1 MSRVPFPFP
10 LATGWVRMRRI
21 AACLH
26 RPAARDFGNRAHAT
40 YARRMQRVMRPALAR
55 LFAVG
60 VFAVILPAG
69 ARAQLAPA
77 DSIPADSSA
86 KPFAAFS
93 QSALSLGDSIVAVA
107 RRQIGKRYVTG
118 GKSPSRGFDC
128 SGLVQYVAAALHIA
142 LPRTAREQ
150 AHVGAPLPRDTSDMR
165 PGDLVTFGRGKAGI
179 SHIGIYAG
187 NGRFI
192 HASVAAGRIIETN
205 LLRPWAA
212 GKKRWRGVRRLV
224 VNDSLALARSD
235 SSN

>member
-1 MSRVPFPFP
+1 MQGVK
-10 LATGWVRMRRI
+10 
-21 AACLH
+21 
-26 RPAARDFGNRAHAT
+26 RP
-40 YARRMQRVMRPALAR
+40 VLAR
-55 LFAVG
+55 LFAAG
-60 VFAVILPAG
+60 VFVIGLPVL
-69 ARAQLAPA
+69 ARAQVAPA
-77 DSIPADSSA
+77 DTIPADSA

-93 QSALSLGDSIVAVA
+93 QSALSLGDSIVAMA
-107 RRQIGKRYVTG
+107 RRQIGKRYVIG

-150 AHVGAPLPRDTSDMR
+150 AHVGAALPRDTSDMR
-165 PGDLVTFGRGKAGI
+165 PGDLVTFGRGNAGV

-224 VNDSLALARSD
+224 VSDSSALARSD

>member
-1 MSRVPFPFP
+1 
-10 LATGWVRMRRI
+10 
-21 AACLH
+21 
-26 RPAARDFGNRAHAT
+26 
-40 YARRMQRVMRPALAR
+40 MQRVMRSALAR

-60 VFAVILPAG
+60 MFAVVLPAR
-69 ARAQLAPA
+69 ARAQFAPA
-77 DSIPADSSA
+77 DTVAVDST

-93 QSALSLGDSIVAVA
+93 RSALSLGDSIVAVA
-107 RRQIGKRYVTG
+107 RTQIGKRYVTG

-142 LPRTAREQ
+142 LPRTAHEQ
-150 AHVGAPLPRDTSDMR
+150 AHVGEALPRDTSEMR
-165 PGDLVTFGRGKAGI
+165 PGDLVTFGKGKAGI

-224 VNDSLALARSD
+224 FSDSLASARSD
-235 SSN
+235 STN

>member
-1 MSRVPFPFP
+1 
-10 LATGWVRMRRI
+10 
-21 AACLH
+21 
-26 RPAARDFGNRAHAT
+26 
-40 YARRMQRVMRPALAR
+40 MQRVMRPALAR

-60 VFAVILPAG
+60 VFAIFLPAG
-69 ARAQLAPA
+69 ARAQVTPFAPFAPA
-77 DSIPADSSA
+77 DSLPADSL

-107 RRQIGKRYVTG
+107 RRQIGRRYVTG

-142 LPRTAREQ
+142 LPRTAHEQ
-150 AHVGAPLPRDTSDMR
+150 AHVGEPLPRDTSEMR

-224 VNDSLALARSD
+224 VNDSSALARAD
-235 SSN
+235 STN

>member
-1 MSRVPFPFP
+1 
-10 LATGWVRMRRI
+10 
-21 AACLH
+21 
-26 RPAARDFGNRAHAT
+26 
-40 YARRMQRVMRPALAR
+40 MRPALAR

-60 VFAVILPAG
+60 VFVITLPAG
-69 ARAQLAPA
+69 ANAQFAAA
-77 DSIPADSSA
+77 DTIAADSA

-93 QSALSLGDSIVAVA
+93 RSALSLGDSIVAVA
-107 RRQIGKRYVTG
+107 RGQIGKRYVIG

-150 AHVGAPLPRDTSDMR
+150 AHVGEALPRDTSEMR
-165 PGDLVTFGRGKAGI
+165 PGDLVTFARNKAGV

-192 HASVAAGRIIETN
+192 HASVAAGHIIETN

-212 GKKRWRGVRRLV
+212 GKKRWRGVRCLV
-224 VNDSLALARSD
+224 FSD
-235 SSN
+235 SAA